1 MRRRDFLMSIP
12 LAVLLPQLR
21 SAAQLKITGIRIVN
35 LKVVR
40 ETGKMEAAWNP
51 GTVTTWRIG
60 GGSVVEIQTDQGLSG
75 IGPGIDPAGLEAA
88 KSQLIGRDPFSVEQL
103 AGPLR
108 YYAGG
113 SPRTV
118 SGLEIALW
126 DLIGKA
132 AGQPLYKIWGA
143 AKNRVPAYASMI
155 QLSTPE
161 ERVRMAIQLQSQGWK
176 AIKLRAHYPTLK
188 EDVRL
193 VEAVRKA
200 VGDDM
205 EIMVD
210 ANQAQS
216 FGAWQ
221 PGVTW
226 DFLRALETA
235 RELERLHCLWLEEPR
250 PRYAYDELA
259 ELSRLVGIPIAGGEN
274 NRGVHE
280 YRWMLEQNVFTILQ
294 PDIMVADGVT
304 GFREIAALAEAHH
317 KRVIPHHG
325 GGNLGTIAQLH
336 AIASWPN
343 APWIE
348 ILHDPPV
355 AAYTHGFAM
364 MENPPL
370 VDKEG
375 YLNLPQGSG
384 LGVEINKDLIVA

>member
-1 MRRRDFLMSIP
+1 MQRRDFLKSVP
-12 LAVLLPQLR
+12 LALLMPQLR
-21 SAAQLKITGIRIVN
+21 AAVRLKITSIRIVN

-40 ETGKMEAAWNP
+40 ETGKIEMAWNP
-51 GTVTTWRIG
+51 GTVTTQRIG
-60 GGSVVEIQTDQGLSG
+60 GGSITEIQTDQGLSG
-75 IGPGIDPAGLEAA
+75 IGPGMDPGSLEVA
-88 KSQLIGRDPFSVEQL
+88 KSQLIGKDPFDIEQL

-108 YYAGG
+108 YYVGG
-113 SPRTV
+113 SPRTI
-118 SGLEIALW
+118 SALEIALW

-132 AGQPLYKIWGA
+132 SGQPLYKIWGA
-143 AKNRVPAYASMI
+143 AKDRVPAYASMI

-161 ERVRMAIQLQSQGWK
+161 ERARMAVQLKAQGWK
-176 AIKLRAHYPTLK
+176 AIKLRAHYATLK
-188 EDVRL
+188 EDVQL

-216 FGAWQ
+216 SGTWQ
-221 PGVTW
+221 PGVMW
-226 DFLRALETA
+226 DFRRALETA
-235 RELERLHCLWLEEPR
+235 RELERLNCLWLEEPR
-250 PRYAYDELA
+250 LRYSFDELA

-280 YRWMLEQNVFTILQ
+280 YRWILEQNVFSIVQ

-304 GFREIAALAEAHH
+304 GFREIAALTQAHH
-317 KRVIPHHG
+317 KRLIPHHG

-336 AIASWPN
+336 AIASWPH

-355 AAYTHGFAM
+355 AAYTNGFAIM
-364 MENPPL
+364 QNAPL

-375 YLNLPQGSG
+375 YLNLPQGPG
-384 LGVEINKDLIVA
+384 LGVEINKDLIAA

>member
-1 MRRRDFLMSIP
+1 M
-12 LAVLLPQLR
+12 PQSS
-21 SAAQLKITGIRIVN
+21 SAPRLKITDIRIVN
-35 LKVVR
+35 LKSVR

-51 GTVTTWRIG
+51 GTVSVHRIG
-60 GGSVVEIQTDQGLSG
+60 GGSVIEIHTDQGLSG
-75 IGPGIDPAGLEAA
+75 IGPAIDAGALGAA
-88 KSQLIGRDPFSVEQL
+88 KEQVIGRDPFNIEQL

-108 YYAGG
+108 YYLGQ

-118 SGLEIALW
+118 SSLEIGLW

-132 AGQPLYKIWGA
+132 AGQPLYKLWGA
-143 AKNRVPAYASMI
+143 AKDRVPAYASMI

-161 ERVRMAIQLQSQGWK
+161 ERAAMAIQLKSQGWK
-176 AIKLRAHYPTLK
+176 AIKLRAHYQTLK
-188 EDVRL
+188 EDVHL
-193 VEAVRKA
+193 VETVRKA

-216 FGAWQ
+216 FGTWQ
-221 PGVTW
+221 PGVMW
-226 DFLRALETA
+226 SFQRALDTA
-235 RELERLHCLWLEEPR
+235 RELERLNCHWLEEPR
-250 PRYAYDELA
+250 LRYAFDELA
-259 ELSRLVGIPIAGGEN
+259 ELNRLVAIPIAGGEN

-280 YRWMLEQNVFTILQ
+280 YRWMLEQNVFDILQ

-304 GFREIAALAEAHH
+304 GFREIGALGKAHN

-348 ILHDPPV
+348 ILHDPPI
-355 AAYTHGFAM
+355 AAYTNGFAIM
-364 MENPPL
+364 GNAPL

-375 YLNLPQGSG
+375 YLNLPQGPG
-384 LGVEINKDLIVA
+384 LGVSINKDLIAS